1 MNVNK
6 ALIVLNIKKQSNYY
20 DEAINIRTKA
30 FFKGMS
36 SSREL
41 IQDNYEAV
49 AIHLACL
56 NGEEKI
62 IGTGRL
68 NIEEDIGLISQMAVD
83 KDYQLNMGISKS
95 ILLEFISKCDL
106 HKVKRVEL
114 RARESAIGF
123 YQKYG
128 FNVVGEKYTSQKT
141 GIVHQ
146 KMRLILK

>member
-1 MNVNK
+1 M
-6 ALIVLNIKKQSNYY
+6 
-20 DEAINIRTKA
+20 
-30 FFKGMS
+30 
-36 SSREL
+36 
-41 IQDNYEAV
+41 
-49 AIHLACL
+49 
-56 NGEEKI
+56 
-62 IGTGRL
+62 

-128 FNVVGEKYTSQKT
+128 FNVVGEKHTSQKT